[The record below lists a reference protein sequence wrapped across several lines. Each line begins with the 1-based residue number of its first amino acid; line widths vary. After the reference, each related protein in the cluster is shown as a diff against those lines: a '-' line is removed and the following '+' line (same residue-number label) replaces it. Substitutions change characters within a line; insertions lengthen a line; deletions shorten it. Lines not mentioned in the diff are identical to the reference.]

1 MNLNLKPSKSK
12 PPKISGV
19 IGLFALIWIGAGV
32 AVSPTWAT
40 TRVKPAKSQ
49 GVYSVFLNKKKT
61 LMKTQGGAR
70 TGSVPTLGGGPM
82 GLMGIFLG
90 TMTGCAGLKSAGDS
104 CYGIDYVPGGR
115 GYPDSDFELIRDRC
129 RLDLAA
135 SWDLGGDGPAY
146 SAACEEAI
154 LDLLPLD
161 TSLRTA
167 TAAPGPGI
175 RANLARAF
183 HTLLFYPVA
192 DEGQI
197 FGSDSEYDYCDSVY
211 LDFLGTERYAGGRAA
226 PTVLTQAGYDGGYS
240 QMNLHLVRFILE
252 RIDTLRSV
260 SLSDAPGAV
269 ARAKGRA
276 LEFTSHFKD
285 TNGAINLAAILVH
298 EARHVSEGF
307 PDGSAHVECTS
318 AEEAGQEACDD
329 FMFGSY
335 GAQFSYIDSVL
346 RGSIQTT
353 LEDGTP
359 ILSALELQSLVS
371 SACTLYQL
379 RVNVPEGDLAD
390 VFGRDCSDI
399 SDGVPS
405 GIEAFVRDA
414 YGVEYGDLSLH

>member
-1 MNLNLKPSKSK
+1 MNVLIKPSKPK

-19 IGLFALIWIGAGV
+19 VGLFALLSVGV
-32 AVSPTWAT
+32 SLATHPARATIPVSPL
-40 TRVKPAKSQ
+40 KPPR
-49 GVYSVFLNKKKT
+49 VYSVFLNKKNNLIK
-61 LMKTQGGAR
+61 QQAQSR
-70 TGSVPTLGGGPM
+70 TGSVPAFGAGPM
-82 GLMGIFLG
+82 GLMGLFLG
-90 TMTGCAGLKSAGDS
+90 SMTGCAGLKSAGDT

-115 GYPDSDFELIRDRC
+115 GYPDSDFEQIRDLC
-129 RLDLAA
+129 RLDLTN
-135 SWDLGGDGPAY
+135 SWSITGDGPAY
-146 SAACEEAI
+146 SEACEQAI

-197 FGSDSEYDYCDSVY
+197 FGSDSESDYCDSVY
-211 LDFLGTERYAGGRAA
+211 QDFLGTDRYAGGGAA
-226 PTVLTQAGYDGGYS
+226 RTVLTEAGYDSGYS

-260 SLSDAPGAV
+260 SLSDAPGVV

-276 LEFTSHFKD
+276 LEFTSLFKD
-285 TNGAINLAAILVH
+285 INGAINLAAILVH

-335 GAQFSYIDSVL
+335 GAQFSYIDSAL
-346 RGSIQTT
+346 RGSLQTT

-359 ILSALELQSLVS
+359 LLSGIEIQSLVS
-371 SACTLYQL
+371 SACSLYQL
-379 RVNVPEGDLAD
+379 RVNVPEGDLAEI
-390 VFGRDCSDI
+390 FGRNCSDLTAD
-399 SDGVPS
+399 SAS

-414 YGVEYGDLSLH
+414 YGLEYEDLSLR